1 MRKNG
6 LLTIFIAAVFFLS
19 SPVYATTPANGESK
33 VSDADMGVA
42 FSLPDTCVDDD
53 WVGLPPGTSVTFPGD
68 PDPHTIG
75 TDF

>member
-68 PDPHTIG
+68 PDPPHYR
-75 TDF
+75 D